1 MVVGSGEDD
10 DRLRLGSRQ
19 EVERAAIGEVYI
31 EKKQVGVFVRAE
43 PLYGLFHIAA
53 DGVDAPFGALRQS
66 MHASKLDVLL
76 SPCTSFQPVS
86 LRRMAAKSFTGHPY
100 YFIIC

>member
-66 MHASKLDVLL
+66 MQASLMCYSHLARAFSL
-76 SPCTSFQPVS
+76 SPYGGWMQKVLPDT
-86 LRRMAAKSFTGHPY
+86 R
-100 YFIIC
+100 IIL